1 MRTVLLG
8 LCFAF
13 VAATASA
20 AGDGGLVKAG
30 DFHNVHIRVPDP
42 PKAGE
47 WYVKNLGATA
57 GRAPQ
62 LIFFGK
68 TLIEFIKDD
77 AAKPSAGSAIDHIGV
92 SYANLDEQMKVLSA
106 NGAKIVTPVRDVPG
120 LFKLGFIEDPWGTKI
135 EVVQDA
141 EQLGFHHV
149 HLNVPDPA
157 KVLSWYQDAFGG
169 ERAKLKGRIDGL
181 RYGGV
186 WLLANASPAGEKP
199 DGSAGRTIYNLAW
212 TVPSAD
218 DAVAALKANG
228 LKVTVEPRSLPTVR
242 YAFVEDPNGIL
253 IEFIQLLKP

>member
-8 LCFAF
+8 LSFAF
-13 VAATASA
+13 VAATAPSA
-20 AGDGGLVKAG
+20 ADGGLVKAG

-47 WYVKNLGATA
+47 WYVKSLGATA

-77 AAKPSAGSAIDHIGV
+77 AAKPSAGSAIDHIGL

-106 NGAKIVTPVRDVPG
+106 NGAKIVSPVRDVPG
-120 LFKLGFIEDPWGTKI
+120 LFKLGFVEDPWGTKI

-149 HLNVPDPA
+149 HLNVPDPP
-157 KVLSWYQDAFGG
+157 KVLSWYQEAFGG

-199 DGSAGRTIYNLAW
+199 DGSAGRAIYNLAW
-212 TVPSAD
+212 AVPSAD
-218 DAVAALKANG
+218 DAVAALKAKG

-253 IEFIQLLKP
+253 IEFIQTLKP

>member
-20 AGDGGLVKAG
+20 AADGGLVKAD

-47 WYVKNLGATA
+47 WYVKSLGATA

-68 TLIEFIKDD
+68 TLIEFVKDE
-77 AAKPSAGSAIDHIGV
+77 AAKPSAGSAIDHIGL
-92 SYANLDEQMKVLSA
+92 SYADLDAQMKVLAA
-106 NGAKIVTPVRDVPG
+106 NGAKVVTPVRDVPG

-135 EVVQDA
+135 EVVQDT

-149 HLNVPDPA
+149 HLSVPDPTS
-157 KVLSWYQDAFGG
+157 VLSWYHEAFGG
-169 ERAKLKGRIDGL
+169 ERGKLKGRIEGL

-186 WLLANASPAGEKP
+186 WLLAAASAAGEKP
-199 DGSAGRTIYNLAW
+199 AGSAGRAIYNLAW
-212 TVPSAD
+212 TVPSVD
-218 DAVAALKANG
+218 DAVAALKAKG
-228 LKVTVEPRSLPTVR
+228 LKATVEPRSLPTVR

-253 IEFIQLLKP
+253 IEFIQLLTP

>member
-20 AGDGGLVKAG
+20 AVEGGLVKAG
-30 DFHNVHIRVPDP
+30 EFHNVHIRVPDP
-42 PKAGE
+42 AKAGE
-47 WYVKNLGATA
+47 WYVKSLGATA

-68 TLIEFIKDD
+68 TLIEFLKDE
-77 AAKPSAGSAIDHIGV
+77 AAKPSAGSVIDHIGL
-92 SYANLDEQMKVLSA
+92 SYADLDEQMKVLSA

-135 EVVQDA
+135 EVVQDM

-149 HLNVPDPA
+149 HLSVPDPPN
-157 KVLSWYQDAFGG
+157 VLSWYQDAFGG
-169 ERAKLKGRIDGL
+169 ERTKLKDRIDGL

-186 WLLANASPAGEKP
+186 WLLAAASAAGEEP
-199 DGSAGRTIYNLAW
+199 ASSAGHAIYNLAW
-212 TVPSAD
+212 TVPSVD
-218 DAVAALKANG
+218 DAVAALRAKG

-253 IEFIQLLKP
+253 IEFIETLKP

>member
-1 MRTVLLG
+1 MRTVLVG

-13 VAATASA
+13 VASTASA

-30 DFHNVHIRVPDP
+30 DFHNVHMRVPDP
-42 PKAGE
+42 PKAAE
-47 WYVKNLGATA
+47 WYVKSLGATA

-62 LIFFGK
+62 FIYFGK

-77 AAKPSAGSAIDHIGV
+77 AAQPSAGSAIDHIGL
-92 SYANLDEQMKVLSA
+92 SYADLDEQMKVLAA

-135 EVVQDA
+135 EVVQDQ

-149 HLNVPDPA
+149 HLSVPDPSS
-157 KVLSWYQDAFGG
+157 VLNWYQEAFGG
-169 ERAKLKGRIDGL
+169 ERAKLKGRIDAL

-186 WLLANASPAGEKP
+186 WLLAAASAAGEKP
-199 DGSAGRTIYNLAW
+199 AGTAGRTIYNLAW
-212 TVPSAD
+212 TVPSTD
-218 DAVAALKANG
+218 DAVAALKAKG

-253 IEFIQLLKP
+253 IEFIQTLTP

>member
-13 VAATASA
+13 AAATASA
-20 AGDGGLVKAG
+20 AVDGGLVKAG

-42 PKAGE
+42 PKAAE
-47 WYVKNLGATA
+47 WYVKSLGATA

-77 AAKPSAGSAIDHIGV
+77 AAKPSAGSAIDHIGL
-92 SYANLDEQMKVLSA
+92 SYANLDEQMKVLAA
-106 NGAKIVTPVRDVPG
+106 NGAKIVTPVRDVQG

-218 DAVAALKANG
+218 DAVAALKAKG

-253 IEFIQLLKP
+253 IEFIQTLKP

>member
-1 MRTVLLG
+1 MTSYTDRATSLMESGMRTILLG

-13 VAATASA
+13 GAATASA
-20 AGDGGLVKAG
+20 AADGGLVKAG

-42 PKAGE
+42 PKAAE
-47 WYVKNLGATA
+47 WYVKSLGATA

-68 TLIEFIKDD
+68 TLIEFVKDD
-77 AAKPSAGSAIDHIGV
+77 
-92 SYANLDEQMKVLSA
+92 LDEQMKVLSA

-135 EVVQDA
+135 EVVQDT

-149 HLNVPDPA
+149 HLSVPDPPN
-157 KVLSWYQDAFGG
+157 VLSLYQEAFGG
-169 ERAKLKGRIDGL
+169 ERAKLKGRIDAL

-186 WLLANASPAGEKP
+186 WLLAAASAAGEKP
-199 DGSAGRTIYNLAW
+199 AGSAGRAIYNLAW
-212 TVPSAD
+212 TVPSVD
-218 DAVAALKANG
+218 DAVAALKAKG

-253 IEFIQLLKP
+253 IEFIQTLKP

>member
-1 MRTVLLG
+1 MG

-47 WYVKNLGATA
+47 WYVKSLGATA

-77 AAKPSAGSAIDHIGV
+77 AAKPSAGSVIDHIGL
-92 SYANLDEQMKVLSA
+92 SYADLDAQMKVLSA

-135 EVVQDA
+135 EVVQDT

-149 HLNVPDPA
+149 HLSVPDPPS
-157 KVLSWYQDAFGG
+157 VLSWYQEMFGG

-186 WLLANASPAGEKP
+186 WLLAAASAAGEKP
-199 DGSAGRTIYNLAW
+199 AGSATRTIYNLAW
-212 TVPSAD
+212 AVPSVD
-218 DAVAALKANG
+218 DAVAALKAKG

-253 IEFIQLLKP
+253 IEFIQTLKP

>member
-42 PKAGE
+42 AKAGE
-47 WYVKNLGATA
+47 WYVKSLGATA

-68 TLIEFIKDD
+68 TLIEFVKDE
-77 AAKPSAGSAIDHIGV
+77 AAKPSAGSVIDHIGL
-92 SYANLDEQMKVLSA
+92 SYADLDQQMKVLAA

-135 EVVQDA
+135 EVVQDT

-149 HLNVPDPA
+149 HLSVPDPQN
-157 KVLSWYQDAFGG
+157 VLSWYQDAFGG
-169 ERAKLKGRIDGL
+169 ERTKLKGRIDAL

-186 WLLANASPAGEKP
+186 WLLAAASAAGEKP
-199 DGSAGRTIYNLAW
+199 ANSAGRAIYNLAW
-212 TVPSAD
+212 TVPSVD
-218 DAVAALKANG
+218 DAVAALRAKG
-228 LKVTVEPRSLPTVR
+228 LKVTVEPRSLQTVR

-253 IEFIQLLKP
+253 IEFIQILKP

>member
-1 MRTVLLG
+1 MRSVLLG

-20 AGDGGLVKAG
+20 ADGGLVKAG

-42 PKAGE
+42 PKASE
-47 WYVKNLGATA
+47 WYVKTLGATA

-68 TLIEFIKDD
+68 TLIEFLKDD
-77 AAKPSAGSAIDHIGV
+77 AAKPSAGSVIDHIGL
-92 SYANLDEQMKVLSA
+92 SFADLDAQMKVFSA

-135 EVVQDA
+135 EVVQDT

-149 HLNVPDPA
+149 HLSVPEPA
-157 KVLSWYQDAFGG
+157 TVLSWYEEAFGG
-169 ERAKLKGRIDGL
+169 ERTKLKGRIDGI

-186 WLLANASPAGEKP
+186 WLLANASAAGEKP
-199 DGSAGRTIYNLAW
+199 AGSAGRAIYNIAW
-212 TVPSAD
+212 TVPSVD
-218 DAVAALKANG
+218 EAVAALKAKG

-253 IEFIQLLKP
+253 IEFIQTLTP

>member
-1 MRTVLLG
+1 MRTVFLG
-8 LCFAF
+8 VCFAF

-47 WYVKNLGATA
+47 WYVKSLGATA

-77 AAKPSAGSAIDHIGV
+77 AAKPSAGSVIDHIGL
-92 SYANLDEQMKVLSA
+92 SYADLDAQMKVLSA
-106 NGAKIVTPVRDVPG
+106 NGAKIVTPVRDVQG

-135 EVVQDA
+135 EVVQDT

-149 HLNVPDPA
+149 HLSVPDPA
-157 KVLSWYQDAFGG
+157 NVLSWYQDAFGG
-169 ERAKLKGRIDGL
+169 ERAKLKGRIDAL

-186 WLLANASPAGEKP
+186 WLLAAASAAGEKP
-199 DGSAGRTIYNLAW
+199 AGSTGRAIYNLAW
-212 TVPSAD
+212 TVPSVD
-218 DAVAALKANG
+218 DAVAALKAKG

-253 IEFIQLLKP
+253 IEFIQTLKP

>member
-1 MRTVLLG
+1 MRSVLLG
-8 LCFAF
+8 LCFAC

-47 WYVKNLGATA
+47 WYVKSLGATA

-77 AAKPSAGSAIDHIGV
+77 AAKPSAGSVIDHIGL
-92 SYANLDEQMKVLSA
+92 SYADLDAQMKVLSA
-106 NGAKIVTPVRDVPG
+106 NGAKIVTPVRDVQG
-120 LFKLGFIEDPWGTKI
+120 LFKLGFIENPGHEI
-135 EVVQDA
+135 EVVQDT

-149 HLNVPDPA
+149 HLSVPDPPS
-157 KVLSWYQDAFGG
+157 VLNWYQETFGG
-169 ERAKLKGRIDGL
+169 ERTKLKGRIDGL

-186 WLLANASPAGEKP
+186 WLLAAASAAGEKP
-199 DGSAGRTIYNLAW
+199 ASSAARTIYNLAW

-218 DAVAALKANG
+218 DAVAALKAKG
-228 LKVTVEPRSLPTVR
+228 LKVTVEPRSLPTVK

-253 IEFIQLLKP
+253 IEFIETLKP

>member
-13 VAATASA
+13 AAGTASA
-20 AGDGGLVKAG
+20 ADGGLVKAG

-42 PKAGE
+42 AKAGD

-68 TLIEFIKDD
+68 TLIEFIKDE
-77 AAKPSAGSAIDHIGV
+77 AAKPSAGSAIDHIGL
-92 SYANLDEQMKVLSA
+92 SYADLDAQMKVLAA

-120 LFKLGFIEDPWGTKI
+120 LFKLGFVEDPWGTKI
-135 EVVQDA
+135 EVVQDT

-199 DGSAGRTIYNLAW
+199 DGSAGRAIYNLAW
-212 TVPSAD
+212 TVPSTD
-218 DAVAALKANG
+218 DAVAALKAKG

-253 IEFIQLLKP
+253 IEFIQTLKP

>member
-13 VAATASA
+13 VSATASA
-20 AGDGGLVKAG
+20 GVDGGLVKAG

-42 PKAGE
+42 AKAGE
-47 WYVKNLGATA
+47 WYVKSLGATA

-68 TLIEFIKDD
+68 TIVEFVKDE
-77 AAKPSAGSAIDHIGV
+77 AAQPSAGSVIDHIGL
-92 SYANLDEQMKVLSA
+92 SFADLDEQMKVLSA
-106 NGAKIVTPVRDVPG
+106 NGAKIVTPVRDVQG

-135 EVVQDA
+135 EVVQDT

-149 HLNVPDPA
+149 HLSVPDPPS
-157 KVLSWYQDAFGG
+157 VLSWYQETFGG

-186 WLLANASPAGEKP
+186 WLLANASAAGEKP

-218 DAVAALKANG
+218 DAVAALKAKG

-253 IEFIQLLKP
+253 IEFIQTLKP

>member
-8 LCFAF
+8 LCFAC

-20 AGDGGLVKAG
+20 ADGGLVKAG

-47 WYVKNLGATA
+47 WYVKSLGATA

-77 AAKPSAGSAIDHIGV
+77 AAKPSAGSAIDHIGL

-106 NGAKIVTPVRDVPG
+106 NGAKLVTPVRDVPG
-120 LFKLGFIEDPWGTKI
+120 LFKLGFVEDPWGTKI
-135 EVVQDA
+135 EVVQDT

-186 WLLANASPAGEKP
+186 WLLANASAAGEIP
-199 DGSAGRTIYNLAW
+199 NENRPI
-212 TVPSAD
+212 
-218 DAVAALKANG
+218 VA
-228 LKVTVEPRSLPTVR
+228 
-242 YAFVEDPNGIL
+242 
-253 IEFIQLLKP
+253 

>member
-8 LCFAF
+8 LCFAC

-20 AGDGGLVKAG
+20 ADGGLVKAG

-47 WYVKNLGATA
+47 WYVKSLGATA

-77 AAKPSAGSAIDHIGV
+77 AAKPSAGSAIDHIGL
-92 SYANLDEQMKVLSA
+92 SYATLDEQMKVLSA
-106 NGAKIVTPVRDVPG
+106 NGAKLVTPVRDVPG
-120 LFKLGFIEDPWGTKI
+120 LFKLGFVEDPWGTKI
-135 EVVQDA
+135 EVVQDT

-186 WLLANASPAGEKP
+186 WLLTNASAAGEKP
-199 DGSAGRTIYNLAW
+199 DGSAGRAIYNLAW
-212 TVPSAD
+212 TVPSVD
-218 DAVAALKANG
+218 DAVAALKAKG

-242 YAFVEDPNGIL
+242 YAFVEEPNGIL
-253 IEFIQLLKP
+253 IEFIQTLKP

>member
-1 MRTVLLG
+1 MRTVRLG
-8 LCFAF
+8 LCLVF

-20 AGDGGLVKAG
+20 AVDGGLVKAG

-47 WYVKNLGATA
+47 WYVKSLGATA

-68 TLIEFIKDD
+68 TLIEFVKDE
-77 AAKPSAGSAIDHIGV
+77 AAKPSAGSVIDHIGL
-92 SYANLDEQMKVLSA
+92 SYADLDEQMKVLAS
-106 NGAKIVTPVRDVPG
+106 NGAKIVTPVRDMPG

-135 EVVQDA
+135 EVVQDT

-149 HLNVPDPA
+149 HLSVPDPA
-157 KVLSWYQDAFGG
+157 NVLSWYQESFGG

-186 WLLANASPAGEKP
+186 WLLAAASAAGEKP
-199 DGSAGRTIYNLAW
+199 AGSTGRAIYNLAW
-212 TVPSAD
+212 TVPSVD
-218 DAVAALKANG
+218 EAVAALKAQG

-253 IEFIQLLKP
+253 IEFIQTLKP